1 MEFSDVTELIV
12 DRFPRLSPQL
22 QLAAQFVL
30 DRPDEVALKSM
41 RTVAAGAGVHPSTMT
56 RLVRALD
63 ITGYDTFRDAFQRRL
78 RSHPAD
84 YLGRAQELQAR
95 AGGERRQVV
104 AEVLEAAVENVR
116 ESFSAN
122 SFQQFSDCAETLSG
136 ARRLFVAARR
146 SCFPIGFYF
155 HYVYGVFRTNSLLMD
170 GYGGTFADRMRGFG
184 EGDVL
189 FAISF
194 DPYSAKTVQAVEF
207 ARESGGSSVVMT
219 DNLVSP
225 LVDDPSR
232 TLIIKNESPSFFQSV
247 APSMAAVEAL
257 VALMVLND
265 GDEALAA
272 IQRSERQLRHFDA
285 YWNQTPN
292 RWIELG
298 ELSP

>member
-1 MEFSDVTELIV
+1 MEFSELSQTIV

-22 QLAAQFVL
+22 RLAARFVL
-30 DRPDEVALKSM
+30 DRPDDVALKSM
-41 RTVAAGAGVHPSTMT
+41 RAVAADAGVHPSTMT
-56 RLVRALD
+56 RLVRALEID
-63 ITGYDTFRDAFQRRL
+63 SYEKFRTAFQHRL

-84 YLGRAQELQAR
+84 YLGRAQEMQAR
-95 AGGERRQVV
+95 AGSKRRIVV
-104 AEVLEAAVENVR
+104 DEVLEAAVGNLK

-122 SFQQFSDCAETLSG
+122 SYQRFAACAEVLG
-136 ARRLFVAARR
+136 EAGRLFVAGRR

-155 HYVYGVFRTNSLLMD
+155 HYVYGVFRNNSVLMD

-207 ARESGGSSVVMT
+207 ARESGGKSVVLT
-219 DNLVSP
+219 DNMVSP
-225 LVDDPSR
+225 LVDDPEH
-232 TLIIKNESPSFFQSV
+232 TLIIRNESPSFFQSV
-247 APSMAAVEAL
+247 APAMAAVEAL
-257 VALMVLND
+257 VALIVLND
-265 GDEALAA
+265 GKEALSA
-272 IQRSERQLRHFDA
+272 IRRSENQLRHFDA
-285 YWNQTPN
+285 YWNQAPD

>member
-1 MEFSDVTELIV
+1 MEFSEISKIIV

-22 QLAAQFVL
+22 QLAARFVM
-30 DRPDEVALKSM
+30 DRPDDVALKSM
-41 RTVAAGAGVHPSTMT
+41 RTVAADAGVHPSTMT

-63 ITGYDTFRDAFQRRL
+63 IESYDQFRDAFQHRL

-95 AGGERRQVV
+95 AGDQRRQIVE
-104 AEVLEAAVENVR
+104 EVLEAAVENVR
-116 ESFSAN
+116 DSFDAN
-122 SFQQFSDCAETLSG
+122 AYRQFTACADALSG

-184 EGDVL
+184 KGDVL

-194 DPYSAKTVQAVEF
+194 DPYSAKTVQAVEY

-225 LVDDPSR
+225 LVDDPAH

-247 APSMAAVEAL
+247 APSMAVVEAL

-272 IQRSERQLRHFDA
+272 IRNSERQLRHFDA

>member
-1 MEFSDVTELIV
+1 MEFSDLSTLIA

-22 QLAAQFVL
+22 QVAARHVL
-30 DRPDEVALKSM
+30 DRPDDVALKSM
-41 RTVAAGAGVHPSTMT
+41 RTVAADAGVHPSTMT

-63 ITGYDTFRDAFQRRL
+63 IASYDVFRDAFQHRL
-78 RSHPAD
+78 RAHPAD
-84 YLGRAQELQAR
+84 WAGRAQELQAR
-95 AGGERRQVV
+95 AGGRRREAVGD
-104 AEVLEAAVENVR
+104 VLDAAVANVR
-116 ESFSAN
+116 ESFDAN
-122 SFQQFSDCAETLSG
+122 AYARFEACAQALGG
-136 ARRLFVAARR
+136 ARRLYVAARR

-184 EGDVL
+184 AGDVL

-207 ARESGGSSVVMT
+207 ARENGGSSVVMT
-219 DNLVSP
+219 DSLVSP
-225 LVDDPSR
+225 LVDDPDR
-232 TLIIKNESPSFFQSV
+232 TLIIRNESPSFFPSI
-247 APSMAAVEAL
+247 APAMAVVEAL

-265 GDEALAA
+265 GDDAVTA
-272 IQRSERQLRHFDA
+272 IRRSERQLRHFDA
-285 YWNQTPN
+285 YWNLTPN